1 MTRESELKAEF
12 HNQYRVVGEWISHS
26 TLYEMNDHS
35 GVMGENAIIE
45 NDGFANNYWAI
56 VSLDED
62 GCYMDTIEDNFGSPE
77 EAWKRYDEM
86 EMDYI
91 KERLREIN
99 YIERA
104 VEKSEKKVEKK
115 A

>member
-1 MTRESELKAEF
+1 MLEDTYRAEF
-12 HNQYRVVGEWISHS
+12 HNQYRVVGEWISHA

-86 EMDYI
+86 ELDYI

-104 VEKSEKKVEKK
+104 VEKSEKK
-115 A
+115 